1 MRYATCPTCGITII
15 IRCPHCHSINVYL
28 EDIQSGYNG
37 LSGTIAEEQL
47 FKCDDCEKSFVR
59 RVIFGS
65 VTYHD

>member
-1 MRYATCPTCGITII
+1 MRYATCPQCGMTVII
-15 IRCPHCHSINVYL
+15 KCPHCRSENVYL

-37 LSGTIAEEQL
+37 SGTITEEQL
-47 FKCDDCEKSFVR
+47 FKCDHCGKPFVR

>member
-1 MRYATCPTCGITII
+1 MPYTTCPTYGIPEI
-15 IRCPHCHSINVYL
+15 IRCPHCHSYNVYL

-37 LSGTIAEEQL
+37 LSGPITEEQL
-47 FKCDDCEKSFVR
+47 FKCDHCGKPFVR